1 MIENAWI
8 FLWRKKPGQY
18 SLETHEMNVHVSIT
32 RKQMHLL
39 LPKKLTISIS
49 LILLNDVEWLYW
61 GLRAFLHEADLTR
74 IRSLRLKIWRKSAG
88 FSFPW
93 EKVGTGWTE
102 QGMCF
107 MPGAKTSWSPRNHS
121 NINTYCWW
129 NHSIWFTLGSCQE
142 NTWQS
147 IYLFTWIE
155 LYMGIPLMN
164 FSHCPKKHPCLKA
177 EVVLFRISVQKTW
190 IKPNP

>member
-1 MIENAWI
+1 MDILVEEKTWTI
-8 FLWRKKPGQY
+8 QLRDTWDEC
-18 SLETHEMNVHVSIT
+18 SCVHHSETDAFVAPQKADHID
-32 RKQMHLL
+32 LF
-39 LPKKLTISIS
+39 
-49 LILLNDVEWLYW
+49 DFVEWLYW

-164 FSHCPKKHPCLKA
+164 FSHCPKKHPCLKS